1 MKQRLAQLAAAPLDA
16 RLHGRHR
23 NPCLSC
29 GIDLG
34 LVPEISGEERLS
46 GYRVEMHD
54 QRANTSCQFVTS
66 VCRGVCRLSRQAFGQ
81 GYGSFWTTV
90 VINDGIGGDAV
101 HPAQRIPGRLELIL
115 MHD

>member
-1 MKQRLAQLAAAPLDA
+1 MKQCLAQLAAAPLDA

-23 NPCLSC
+23 NPCLTC
-29 GIDLG
+29 GCNLG
-34 LVPEISGEERLS
+34 LVPKICDEERLS
-46 GYRVEMHD
+46 GYRVEMHE
-54 QRANTSCQFVTS
+54 QRADTSHKFVTS

-81 GYGSFWTTV
+81 GDGSFWTTV

-101 HPAQRIPGRLELIL
+101 HPPQGIPGRLELIL